1 MEAWMPWWRWRR
13 RVPGVLFVICLL
25 LAAALAGFVGV
36 APWLDAR
43 SPEGGAGKAVALFSR
58 DVVVRRTSVVAAV
71 GLVATAFV
79 FFRPPYARPPRAP
92 TDVIGA

>member
-1 MEAWMPWWRWRR
+1 MPWWRWRR
-13 RVPGVLFVICLL
+13 RIPGVLFVLCLF
-25 LAAALAGFVGV
+25 LAAGLLGLVGLAGWLDNGQPADDATGRALALF
-36 APWLDAR
+36 AR
-43 SPEGGAGKAVALFSR
+43 
-58 DVVVRRTSVVAAV
+58 DQVVRRTSLWAAA